1 MEVSIRMRPARST
14 TFGGARL
21 ILLVAASLACSLPL
35 ALAPATA
42 TLQPSSTP
50 EPPTSTPFPATATAT
65 AAATEAASATAEL
78 EVWITAD
85 GGNLNIRRGPGTEY
99 NVVGFL
105 TRGSRAAVLGKN
117 EDGDWLYLE
126 IPGKPGTFGWV
137 SSASTFSDVDGPAAQ
152 LPLTPY
158 PAAVP
163 AYLRN
168 CVFHPMLIKPGDFIL
183 PPQFDA
189 PANQRRV
196 NPGHYEAW
204 DQSEVGPDPVLSV
217 DIREGDSVDITIDG
231 FANMYTCP

>member
-1 MEVSIRMRPARST
+1 MRSVRSS
-14 TFGGARL
+14 TFRGAPL
-21 ILLVAASLACSLPL
+21 ILLALGALACSLPS
-35 ALAPATA
+35 ALAPATPTAEPSA
-42 TLQPSSTP
+42 TPLPLTATP
-50 EPPTSTPFPATATAT
+50 IPPTATAT
-65 AAATEAASATAEL
+65 TAATEAASATPEL
-78 EVWITAD
+78 AVWITAD
-85 GGNLNIRRGPGTEY
+85 GGSLNIRRGPGTEY

-105 TRGSRAAVLGKN
+105 TRGSRAAALGKN
-117 EDGDWLYLE
+117 EDGDWLYIE
-126 IPGKPGTFGWV
+126 VPGTPGTFGWV
-137 SSASTFSDVDGPAAQ
+137 SATSTFSHIDGPAAQ

-158 PAAVP
+158 EAAVP

-183 PPQFDA
+183 PAQFDA

-231 FANMYTCP
+231 FGNMYTCP

>member
-1 MEVSIRMRPARST
+1 MRAARRT
-14 TFGGARL
+14 TPL
-21 ILLVAASLACSLPL
+21 ILLAAASLACSLPF
-35 ALAPATA
+35 AIVPVTPTSQPSATPGAASPTAVPATV
-42 TLQPSSTP
+42 T
-50 EPPTSTPFPATATAT
+50 ATAAAT
-65 AAATEAASATAEL
+65 AAATEAASATSEP

-105 TRGSRAAVLGKN
+105 SRGSRAAALGKN

-126 IPGKPGTFGWV
+126 VPGKPGTFGWV
-137 SSASTFSDVDGPAAQ
+137 SATSTYSDVDGPAAQ

-189 PANQRRV
+189 PDNRRRV

-217 DIREGDSVDITIDG
+217 DIREGDSVDITSDG
-231 FANMYTCP
+231 FGNMYTCP

>member
-1 MEVSIRMRPARST
+1 MRSVRSS
-14 TFGGARL
+14 TFRGAPL
-21 ILLVAASLACSLPL
+21 ILLALGALACSLPS
-35 ALAPATA
+35 ALAPATPTAEPSA
-42 TLQPSSTP
+42 TPLPLTATP
-50 EPPTSTPFPATATAT
+50 IPPTATAT
-65 AAATEAASATAEL
+65 TAATEAASATPEL
-78 EVWITAD
+78 AVWITAD
-85 GGNLNIRRGPGTEY
+85 GGSLNIRRGPGTEY

-105 TRGSRAAVLGKN
+105 TRGSRAAALGKN
-117 EDGDWLYLE
+117 EDGDWLYIE
-126 IPGKPGTFGWV
+126 VPGKPGTFGWV
-137 SSASTFSDVDGPAAQ
+137 SATSTFSHIDGPAAQ

-158 PAAVP
+158 EAAVP

-231 FANMYTCP
+231 FGNMYTCP